1 MIFENKDVRVSK
13 NMQSA
18 AGNCIVVNRASLQT
32 MENRPSMKYARVKLN
47 TEHGKYGKVFF
58 PMDCVRDTT
67 KPDVKVV
74 VLDNKEKYMVYFE
87 RQQKGNRKYI
97 KLTGREIVDKS
108 HTCTIQ
114 SVAKLTGKNLVDCN
128 RAYARYVEKLLGENN
143 INSRSIK
150 EKCEKRM
157 QELENL
163 QIGDTRYVVKESCQK
178 EM

>member
-1 MIFENKDVRVSK
+1 MTFENNGMRASK
-13 NMQSA
+13 NTQSA
-18 AGNCIVVNRASLQT
+18 AGNCIVINKVSLQT
-32 MENRPSMKYARVKLN
+32 MENRPSMKYARVELN

-74 VLDNKEKYMVYFE
+74 VLDEKEKYMVYFE

-97 KLTGREIVDKS
+97 KLTGREIVDKNRA
-108 HTCTIQ
+108 CTVQ

-143 INSRSIK
+143 VNSRSIK

-163 QIGDTRYVVKESCQK
+163 QIGNTGYGVKESCK
-178 EM
+178 REM